1 MFGCVSAAVD
11 KFDLVAVVAG
21 REEEEEEGLR
31 TVLRRAMT
39 TLLLLV
45 DEDDEEEV
53 VVAVV
58 VDVTADDDDEDED
71 DGGRDRLADVPFAFS
86 SSPVP
91 PIVFDRSMEDE
102 GRLATSA
109 SVGAAAWKEMKL
121 PPLRLI
127 EEAEVAD
134 VAEPPEPEEE
144 SEQEESRRSGGGG
157 REFGPAKFEI
167 AAAGTPLLLM
177 AASTPPTGAAGGM
190 TNGVGRGQPAPVLAA
205 AWAEAEAEP
214 PLLDWPLRRAAS
226 LTSAEAGLLFRL
238 LLVAAVLGRKAIDC
252 TRLPL
257 PAAVDSWA
265 PAVLVVRVCCCCCC
279 R

>member
-1 MFGCVSAAVD
+1 M
-11 KFDLVAVVAG
+11 
-21 REEEEEEGLR
+21 
-31 TVLRRAMT
+31 LRRAMT
-39 TLLLLV
+39 TLLLLLV
-45 DEDDEEEV
+45 DEDEE
-53 VVAVV
+53 VAVV
-58 VDVTADDDDEDED
+58 VDVTACDDDEDED

-109 SVGAAAWKEMKL
+109 SVGAAARKEMKL

-134 VAEPPEPEEE
+134 VAEPPEPEPEEE
-144 SEQEESRRSGGGG
+144 SEQEESRRSCGGG

-167 AAAGTPLLLM
+167 EAAAAGTPLLLM
-177 AASTPPTGAAGGM
+177 AVSTPPTGAAGGM
-190 TNGVGRGQPAPVLAA
+190 ANGVGRGQPAPVLAA

-226 LTSAEAGLLFRL
+226 TTSAEAGPLLLFRL